1 MKQLKEQF
9 AAKVVAFILIL
20 ICAVLMVFSAIV
32 IAVNM
37 NLGWYHKSNE
47 AIEADIYETAASCV
61 FDEMTD
67 SLNYMSGN
75 FEEVT
80 ASGRIII
87 CYPDDTELIEGE
99 SRITENFGYKIT
111 SKDRDYVFGTKEK
124 NSKSRAL
131 NENLKNREGIYTES
145 FHYDFFD
152 IEVYLGELTRDSLPV
167 SIYNECKTQQTIY
180 KYRYAAIITCVVSF
194 VVALCLFIFLMVSIG
209 KNRKD
214 RKSIL
219 DRIPVEICF
228 CAGILVIGAMA
239 SIAGNLYLDIYRNIE
254 MVEML
259 IIAGIILTVADVL
272 GVICILAFKLRRHT
286 LWKSSLLCLLTKLIK
301 LIGKGFYRFINC
313 IPLIWKSAV
322 VLTICILI
330 NLFILLYAADGYGL
344 AILMWFVGAILTM
357 AAGLYIALCLR
368 KLHMAAQRLA
378 DGDME
383 TAIDKKGLFLDLAQH
398 ADTLNSIGDGLSKAV
413 EEKMKSERMKTE
425 LITNVSHDIKT
436 PLTSIINYV
445 DFLKKEGIDDE
456 ESREYI
462 DVLDKQSQ
470 RLRKLIED
478 LMEASKAATGNI
490 KLNMDICD
498 IAVMMSQVMGEYEEK
513 AEKADLKLIFK
524 TPEDS
529 TKIMADGR
537 RLWRVF
543 DNLLNNICKYS
554 QPGTRVYQILEK
566 NGDKVIVTYK
576 NISNYEL
583 GISSDELTERFV
595 RGDSSRHTEGSGLG
609 LSIAKNLTELQGGI
623 FDIDI
628 DGDLFKVVM
637 KFDAI

>member
-9 AAKVVAFILIL
+9 AAKVAAFILIL
-20 ICAVLMVFSAIV
+20 ICAVFMVFSAIA
-32 IAVNM
+32 IAVNIDM
-37 NLGWYHKSNE
+37 GGYHKSIE
-47 AIEADIYETAASCV
+47 DVEADTYETATNRIFV
-61 FDEMTD
+61 EMTD
-67 SLNYMSGN
+67 NLNYINSDFG
-75 FEEVT
+75 ETT
-80 ASGRIII
+80 ASGRIIV
-87 CYPDDTELIEGE
+87 CYPGDRELIEGE
-99 SRITENFGYKIT
+99 SRITGNFGYKIT
-111 SKDRDYVFGTKEK
+111 SKDQDYVFGTKEK
-124 NSKSRAL
+124 NSESRAL

-145 FHYDFFD
+145 FHYDLFD
-152 IEVYLGELTRDSLPV
+152 IEVYLGELTRDNLPV
-167 SIYNECKTQQTIY
+167 NIYNECKTQQGIY
-180 KYRYAAIITCVVSF
+180 KYRYAAIITCAVSF
-194 VVALCLFIFLMVSIG
+194 VAALCLFIFLMASIG
-209 KNRKD
+209 KKRKD

-219 DRIPVEICF
+219 DRIPMEICI
-228 CAGILVIGAMA
+228 CAGILIIWAMV
-239 SIAGNLYLDIYRNIE
+239 SIAVNLYLDIYGNIE
-254 MVEML
+254 
-259 IIAGIILTVADVL
+259 IIGMFIAVGTILAAADVL
-272 GVICILAFKLRRHT
+272 GIICILAFKIRRHT
-286 LWKSSLLCLLTKLIK
+286 LWKSSMLCLLMKLIK
-301 LIGKGFYRFINC
+301 LIGKGFCRFMNY

-322 VLTICILI
+322 VLTVCILI
-330 NLFILLYAADGYGL
+330 NLFILLCATDGYSV
-344 AILMWFVGAILTM
+344 AIFMWFIGAILTM
-357 AAGLYIALCLR
+357 AAGLYIALCLK
-368 KLHMAAQRLA
+368 KLQSAAQRLA
-378 DGDME
+378 DGNME

-413 EEKMKSERMKTE
+413 EEKTKSERMKTE

-456 ESREYI
+456 EAREYI

-478 LMEASKAATGNI
+478 LIEASKAATGNI
-490 KLNMDICD
+490 KLNMDVCD
-498 IAVMMSQVMGEYEEK
+498 VAVMMSQVMGEYKGK
-513 AEKADLKLIFK
+513 AEKTNLKLILK

-566 NGDKVIVTYK
+566 TGGKVIVTYK

-583 GISSDELTERFV
+583 DISSDELTERFV

-609 LSIAKNLTELQGGI
+609 LSIARNLTELQGGI